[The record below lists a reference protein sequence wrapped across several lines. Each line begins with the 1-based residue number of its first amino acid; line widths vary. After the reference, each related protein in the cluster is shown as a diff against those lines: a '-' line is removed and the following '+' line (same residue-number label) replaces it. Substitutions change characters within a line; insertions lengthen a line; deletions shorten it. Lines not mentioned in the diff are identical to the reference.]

1 MKKMVSPKEKWTAER
16 LGLENVDNTADKD
29 KNVKYAETA
38 GSAEN
43 ATNDSNG
50 NNIVETYAPKASPI
64 FTGDVSLGRKDD
76 TTVGDA
82 SVAIGY
88 LVEASGK
95 NSQAFGGLSV
105 ASGLR
110 SHAEGSSSQ
119 ATAARAHAEG
129 NNTTASGANSH
140 AEGNNTKALANQHA
154 QGHYNSTAT
163 ATENSAQ
170 GTSTGTAFV
179 IGNGTSSSRANAF
192 RVTGEGKI
200 YATNAT
206 VNTGADYAEYFE
218 WADGNPDSEDRVGC
232 FVTFDEENPGKIRIA
247 DEDDYI
253 LGIVSGMPNVI
264 GNGDECWKKRYL
276 LDDFGRY
283 ITETFEYE
291 DENENGEKTIKTVTK
306 WKESPDYNPEE
317 IYIPRDSRQEWSAIG
332 MLGVLSVWDDGT
344 CKASGFC
351 KCTTGGIATAVNEKG
366 YECYKVIKRVTENIV
381 KVVLK

>member
-1 MKKMVSPKEKWTAER
+1 MKKMVSPKEKWTAQR

-29 KNVKYAETA
+29 KNVKYAESA
-38 GSAEN
+38 GN
-43 ATNDSNG
+43 ATKATQDSNG
-50 NNIVETYAPKASPI
+50 NNIAETYAPKASPV

-140 AEGNNTKALANQHA
+140 AEGNNTTALANQHA

-291 DENENGEKTIKTVTK
+291 DENENGEKVIKTVTK

-344 CKASGFC
+344 CKTGGFC

-366 YECYKVIKRVTENIV
+366 YERYKVIQRVTENIV